1 MLKSLL
7 ISYPKRYILIF
18 FAALF
23 LRLIYAF
30 YFQKFMW
37 GDYKFVHPDT
47 YTYLNAFINL
57 IEYGR
62 YCFDLQVEDSCF
74 YRMPTY
80 PFFLGVNY
88 WAFGTASWASISIL
102 QAIIDAGSCC
112 LAVAICNN
120 LGLRIQAQKIAA
132 LLFIFYPFTIVWV
145 PQQNAEIL
153 GVFFV
158 IFAVYLIVTVRN
170 SVLSVVAGGAILVL
184 AVWSKQYVAAILPA
198 VIFFVAARN
207 FVKNYVQILIGIS
220 ISFCIFYSP
229 WVLRNIINYDRP
241 IFLMGET
248 TGSMYYL
255 GDYSAAMKFIGLFY
269 ENQINALDSI
279 VNNGVLNLPDSLF
292 VDKHRGEIDRIAK
305 LAYSCGPSFR
315 TWRREQF
322 EFSTNSR
329 HCEKIVAA
337 GFDNLS
343 HLAKK
348 EMNFL
353 EYYKTS
359 FEAFQKGFL
368 KTNYQEKSGG
378 LFLQSILFGYRAI
391 LISLG
396 ILAIFVVRERR
407 LFYFVFGAQIFWV
420 TTLYVLAF
428 SFRHVEMRYLL
439 MSDMLLLICAMI
451 TFDYFLKM
459 RSK

>member
-1 MLKSLL
+1 
-7 ISYPKRYILIF
+7 
-18 FAALF
+18 
-23 LRLIYAF
+23 
-30 YFQKFMW
+30 MW

-47 YTYLNAFINL
+47 YTYLNAFKNL

-80 PFFLGVNY
+80 PFFLGINY
-88 WAFGTASWASISIL
+88 WAFGNESWAYISIL
-102 QAIIDAGSCC
+102 QAVLDAGSCC
-112 LAVAICNN
+112 LAIAICKD
-120 LGLRIQAQKIAA
+120 LGLRTQTLNIAA

-158 IFAVYLIVTVRN
+158 MLAVYLIVSVRN
-170 SVLSVVAGGAILVL
+170 SALSVVAGGAILVL
-184 AVWSKQYVAAILPA
+184 AVWSKQYIAAILPA

-207 FVKNYVQILIGIS
+207 LIKNYVQILIGIS

-269 ENQINALDSI
+269 ENQINALDLI
-279 VNNGVLNLPDSLF
+279 VHNGVLNLPESVF
-292 VDKHRGEIDRIAK
+292 VDKNRGEIDRVAK
-305 LAYSCGPSFR
+305 LAFSCGPSFR
-315 TWRREQF
+315 TWRGEQF
-322 EFSTNSR
+322 EFSEKSR
-329 HCEKIVAA
+329 HCEKLVAI
-337 GFDNLS
+337 GFNNLS
-343 HLAKK
+343 YLAKK
-348 EMNFL
+348 EMDFY
-353 EYYKTS
+353 EYYKTA
-359 FEAFQKGFL
+359 FEAFQKGFI
-368 KTNYQEKSGG
+368 KTNYQDKSGG
-378 LFLQSILFGYRAI
+378 LLMQSILFGCRAI

-396 ILAIFVVRERR
+396 FLAIFIVRERR
-407 LFYFVFGAQIFWV
+407 LFYFVFGVQFFWV

-428 SFRHVEMRYLL
+428 FFRHVEMRYLL
-439 MSDMLLLICAMI
+439 MSDMLLLLCAMI
-451 TFDYFLKM
+451 TFDYFLKV